1 LSLIKDTFFYS
12 LANWGQRLVGL
23 VMAPIVIAYFT
34 PGDYG
39 YISLVGTLASFF
51 SILSLLAVLD
61 QGLPRFFIDSNDEE
75 ERKGYVTTSFLVG
88 GIGMTGMTLII
99 LSGTPLIP
107 MFFTDIKVP
116 IVFTLLTALACIAQ
130 SFQYVGSNMLKWTF
144 QSPLFTKIA
153 LAKSI
158 MHAGLAI
165 GGIVLLGWRAK
176 EVLLVGALVTILAG
190 AWANWSVKEYV
201 KPSMVSRTK
210 LKKLVGYSWPLLGLN
225 IFAFFTRSLDR
236 IFLASLASLSAVGI
250 FTVSYTVASLF
261 ETLVVGFFFAWGPYM
276 LSTFR
281 EAWAP
286 QRYAQFFSIFSCLG
300 IVCIIGLGLW
310 GSPIVLLFRPDG
322 TYKEI
327 GVFIPWI
334 ISGTLIYYL
343 GGYFAPGPA
352 IRKKTYWKL
361 YGFMLAA
368 GSNGLLNYILIPR
381 FGILGAGIAT
391 TTSSLFAGTFNQI
404 VSNKLYLIPN
414 KWRRSF
420 IIIVF
425 FTALVSFL
433 QHDAFAYNI
442 NSISTITR
450 AVITIVLLSLGV
462 TPFYRTIKDSEVFQ
476 KVIGNILK
484 KESQLA
490 S

>member
-1 LSLIKDTFFYS
+1 MT
-12 LANWGQRLVGL
+12 
-23 VMAPIVIAYFT
+23 APIVIAYFT
-34 PGDYG
+34 PADYG

-51 SILSLLAVLD
+51 STLGLLAVLD

-75 ERKGYVTTSFLVG
+75 ERKGYVTTSFFVG

-130 SFQYVGSNMLKWTF
+130 SFHYVGSNMLKWTF

-176 EVLLVGALVTILAG
+176 EVLLAGALVTILAG

-250 FTVSYTVASLF
+250 FAVSYSVASLF
-261 ETLVVGFFFAWGPYM
+261 ETLIGGFFLAWGPYM

-281 EAWAP
+281 ETWAP

-300 IVCIIGLGLW
+300 IMCIIGLGLW

-322 TYKEI
+322 TYKDI
-327 GVFIPWI
+327 GIFIPWI
-334 ISGTLIYYL
+334 ISGTLLYYL

-361 YGFMLAA
+361 YGFILAA
-368 GSNGLLNYILIPR
+368 GSNAGLNYILIPKL
-381 FGILGAGIAT
+381 GILGAGVAT
-391 TTSSLFAGTFNQI
+391 TSSSLFAGTFNQI
-404 VSNKLYLIPN
+404 ISNRLYFIPN
-414 KWRRSF
+414 KWKSSF
-420 IIIVF
+420 LIIML

-433 QHDAFAYNI
+433 QNDMFTFNI
-442 NSISTITR
+442 NEISIMIR
-450 AVITIVLLSLGV
+450 VLITIMLMVLGICL
-462 TPFYRTIKDSEVFQ
+462 FYRDIRDSGVFQ
-476 KVIGNILK
+476 EILGRLMK

-490 S
+490 L